1 MVMKCKNRY
10 ADEEKYRNYR
20 NAYKKRYY
28 MRTGNAPN
36 KGARWTDAEI
46 ALIQDRRKSDT
57 ELAAL
62 MGRSVES
69 IQIKRS
75 RMAKKMF

>member
-1 MVMKCKNRY
+1 
-10 ADEEKYRNYR
+10 
-20 NAYKKRYY
+20 

-36 KGARWTDAEI
+36 KGARWTDVEI